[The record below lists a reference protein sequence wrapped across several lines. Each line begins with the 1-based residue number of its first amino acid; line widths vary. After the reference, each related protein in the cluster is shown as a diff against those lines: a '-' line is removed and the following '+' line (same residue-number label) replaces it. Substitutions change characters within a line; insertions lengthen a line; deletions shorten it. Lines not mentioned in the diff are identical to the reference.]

1 MKEQIKKMKI
11 KRLRKKLQEQKLDA
25 MLITNRANVRYLTGF
40 TGSSG
45 IAIITMNSGLLLTDF
60 RYIEQANNETAGWQ
74 VIHTEKSLLKTI
86 ARILKKKSYSKIAF
100 ESNSVSFNFFQELC
114 EELGIPKQNLAHLQY
129 ESVVVELAR
138 QKQSKLCH
146 YNQHTEKGHSY
157 VKLVPV
163 KGWVEELRAVKTNS
177 EISALRT
184 AGKLIDDSFRYA
196 LGILK
201 PGKTER
207 EIAIE
212 LEYFIK
218 KKKKA
223 DLSFD
228 IILLSGSRTSLPHG
242 KPSSKILR
250 KQDLVLL
257 DFGTL
262 SDSYCS
268 DLTRTICLGRMNSE
282 QMKVYGVVLR
292 TQKKALKILKPG
304 IKASK
309 PFSFARRMIQE
320 AGYSLNHGLG
330 HGLGLEIHEYP
341 RIGSGTSDT
350 IKRDM
355 VVTVEPGIYL
365 KGKFGIRIE
374 DMVLVKENGVEFLTH
389 SPREI
394 IEL

>member
-1 MKEQIKKMKI
+1 MKEQKKLKI
-11 KRLRKKLQEQKLDA
+11 EKLRKKLQEQKLDA
-25 MLITNRANVRYLTGF
+25 LIITNRANIRYLTGF

-45 IAIITMNSGLLLTDF
+45 TAIITMDSELLLTDF
-60 RYIEQANNETAGWQ
+60 RYIEQANNEVTVWQ
-74 VIHTEKSLLKTI
+74 IVRTKKSPLKTI
-86 ARILKKKSYSKIAF
+86 ARILKKKSRKIAF
-100 ESNSVSFNFFQELC
+100 ESNFVSFNFFQKLC
-114 EELGIPKQNLAHLQY
+114 EELGIP
-129 ESVVVELAR
+129 SI
-138 QKQSKLCH
+138 QSCRGLIYQTRSHGRHKCRPYKH
-146 YNQHTEKGHSY
+146 
-157 VKLVPV
+157 KLVPV
-163 KGWVEELRAVKTNS
+163 KGWVEELRAVKTDS

-184 AGKLIDDSFRYA
+184 AGKFVDDSFRYA

-218 KKKKA
+218 KRKKA

-242 KPSSKILR
+242 KPSSRILR

-257 DFGTL
+257 DFGVL
-262 SDSYCS
+262 VNGYCS
-268 DLTRTICLGRMNSE
+268 DLTRTVCLGRMNSE
-282 QMKVYGVVLR
+282 QRKVYRVVLR
-292 TQKKALKILKPG
+292 TQEKALKILKPG

-309 PFSFARRMIQE
+309 PFSFARRMIQD

-341 RIGSGTSDT
+341 RIGSGTMDT

-355 VVTVEPGIYL
+355 VMTIEPGIYL

-374 DMVLVKENGVEFLTH
+374 DMVLVKENGVELLTH